1 MILVVKFKLLTLV
14 LEFPNLMLAFLN
26 TVFKVAQ
33 INALQYRRMYIF
45 QALLTIQFTLV
56 LFILLARLLVL
67 FTCRSILCTYESD
80 EIN

>member
-1 MILVVKFKLLTLV
+1 MILVVKFKFLTLV

-45 QALLTIQFTLV
+45 QALLTTIYV
-56 LFILLARLLVL
+56 IFIH
-67 FTCRSILCTYESD
+67 F
-80 EIN
+80 INSTVGFIYM

>member
-1 MILVVKFKLLTLV
+1 MTLVVKFKFLTLV

-45 QALLTIQFTLV
+45 QALLTTIYV
-56 LFILLARLLVL
+56 IFIH
-67 FTCRSILCTYESD
+67 F
-80 EIN
+80 INSTVGFIYM